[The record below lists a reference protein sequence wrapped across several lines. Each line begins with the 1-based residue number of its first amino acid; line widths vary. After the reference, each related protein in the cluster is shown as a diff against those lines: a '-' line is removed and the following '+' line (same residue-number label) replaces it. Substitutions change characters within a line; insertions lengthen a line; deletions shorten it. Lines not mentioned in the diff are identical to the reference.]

1 MIGTN
6 KEQYRLAATKRYLKL
21 DLNSEQKL
29 DALAMLASTITQ
41 TPVAFITL
49 LDK

>member
-29 DALAMLASTITQ
+29 DAL
-41 TPVAFITL
+41 VCWL
-49 LDK
+49 LQLHKHLLHLLLY